1 MSDRT
6 VYRDLDEAVLVQEDR
21 MLVLVGE
28 VLAPAGRT
36 LELMTVGRGKRN
48 LFRTRLR
55 NCVGA
60 SHIAWLLFYE
70 YLAYH

>member
-1 MSDRT
+1 
-6 VYRDLDEAVLVQEDR
+6 

-36 LELMTVGRGKRN
+36 LELMTIGGAKLMLFRRRLRN
-48 LFRTRLR
+48 GVRTRLQ

-70 YLAYH
+70 YSGGLCGIRRELA

>member
-1 MSDRT
+1 
-6 VYRDLDEAVLVQEDR
+6 

-36 LELMTVGRGKRN
+36 LELMTIGGGKLN

-55 NCVGA
+55 NCVRTRLQNCVGA
-60 SHIAWLLFYE
+60 SLSLVTIS
-70 YLAYH
+70 